1 MPGRQGNRGSHLL
14 EEGGGGGRLVPSSQ
28 PLVQPHR
35 PGCLGLG
42 GWGGWFQPPTCY
54 ATSSLHKRH
63 QAPPR
68 CGTSQWL
75 SLDLS
80 LDVSQCPI
88 TAAWVSRPC
97 IQAPYPRGSSSS
109 KGTSTDL

>member
-42 GWGGWFQPPTCY
+42 GWGGWFQPPLIVPHHRFTQG
-54 ATSSLHKRH
+54 TR
-63 QAPPR
+63 APH
-68 CGTSQWL
+68 
-75 SLDLS
+75 
-80 LDVSQCPI
+80 VE
-88 TAAWVSRPC
+88 AAS
-97 IQAPYPRGSSSS
+97 G
-109 KGTSTDL
+109 

>member
-1 MPGRQGNRGSHLL
+1 MPGRQGNRGPNLL
-14 EEGGGGGRLVPSSQ
+14 EEGGAGGRLVPSSQ

-35 PGCLGLG
+35 SGCLGLG
-42 GWGGWFQPPTCY
+42 GWGGWFQPPTHC
-54 ATSSLHKRH
+54 ATSSLHTR
-63 QAPPR
+63 QQGPPCR
-68 CGTSQWL
+68 ARRWL
-75 SLDLS
+75 SLGI
-80 LDVSQCPI
+80 SQCPI

>member
-42 GWGGWFQPPTCY
+42 GWGGWFQPPTRY

-63 QAPPR
+63 QAPPPLWNQPVAEPGLEPGR
-68 CGTSQWL
+68 QPMSHHCCLGFQAL
-75 SLDLS
+75 YPGP
-80 LDVSQCPI
+80 VSQ
-88 TAAWVSRPC
+88 RF
-97 IQAPYPRGSSSS
+97 
-109 KGTSTDL
+109 L